1 MNLVQIQE
9 RLKDMPLQ
17 AVMQYANGMNPE
29 VPPYLALGELN
40 RRKKMEQAMQPAE
53 MPQGTIK
60 EQLENEVGLA
70 ALQKQLMNQLQTQGL
85 RQQQAAM
92 SQSQQMADMPGPA
105 PEGVPQP
112 EVPEEMASGGITT
125 INVPDD
131 QFEFGSGGIIAFAP
145 GGSAKSTDLT
155 EEDLKRIDE
164 LKERV
169 SQAKALE
176 SAFLE
181 PGVMGLKQL
190 REFPERKVEY
200 DKAIAARRQL
210 EQELAQSELGR
221 PIPQAVDMTKAVQE
235 GRVLTTNPITP
246 DRGFPDNR
254 GSAQRFPPGP
264 PPAAAPAAAPARQP
278 VAQAAPP
285 QGIATVA
292 PQAVAYPQAGP
303 LQQALAAMA
312 TGPQAPYPSYEQMR
326 KEAEAKDEYLTKR
339 PGEKLEQY
347 LATLERRDRE
357 DQERFQEM
365 EKERTRGALWKSLM
379 AAGEASRGQRGIG
392 ALLGGFGRTSE
403 TEMEAARGR
412 EEKQRALMRE
422 REMNRVKMS
431 QEIESARIAAS
442 EGRFKDQREHEQKA
456 AQYNQEN
463 KKIDVQLATTQAG
476 IEAAQQ
482 GRQYESASAMARE
495 QLRIE
500 AEARERKLDRQSRE
514 SIANLPTGEERLASA
529 FISNY
534 MKENPGKKYHEAYAA
549 YKQSGQGGVPAERQ
563 QLAEL
568 KALQTSLN
576 KTLETT
582 YNKEDRKKVQD
593 QLNQVNEAIGRM
605 AGIGAAQNVPSDIQD
620 ILKRYSR

>member
-17 AVMQYANGMNPE
+17 AVMQYANGMNPD

-53 MPQGTIK
+53 LPQGTVK

-85 RQQQAAM
+85 RQRQAAM
-92 SQSQQMADMPGPA
+92 SQGQQMARMPGPV
-105 PEGVPQP
+105 PQGVPQP
-112 EVPEEMASGGITT
+112 EVSEEVEMAEGGVATLR
-125 INVPDD
+125 VPDN
-131 QFEFGSGGIIAFAP
+131 QFEFGSGGIIAFKN
-145 GGSAKSTDLT
+145 GGINPEFVTDPY
-155 EEDLKRIDE
+155 EGQEVEPSDRQKRRAAIDE
-164 LKERV
+164 AERLRREEIRERAERQKRAEE
-169 SQAKALE
+169 QAARVE
-176 SAFLE
+176 FLE
-181 PGVMGLKQL
+181 RSGV
-190 REFPERKVEY
+190 P
-200 DKAIAARRQL
+200 A
-210 EQELAQSELGR
+210 
-221 PIPQAVDMTKAVQE
+221 DMAKPVQE

-246 DRGFPDNR
+246 DRNFPDNR
-254 GSAQRFPPGP
+254 GTAQRFPPGP
-264 PPAAAPAAAPARQP
+264 PPAPAVPGPARQP
-278 VAQAAPP
+278 A
-285 QGIATVA
+285 GIATVA
-292 PQAVAYPQAGP
+292 PPMAAPPVAPQGVAYPQAGP
-303 LQQALAAMA
+303 MQQALAAMA
-312 TGPQAPYPSYEQMR
+312 TGPQTPYPSYEQMR
-326 KEAEAKDEYLTKR
+326 KEAEAKDEYLKKR

-392 ALLGGFGRTSE
+392 ALLGGFGKTSE

-422 REMNRVKMS
+422 REMNRVKMA

-495 QLRIE
+495 QLRID

-529 FISNY
+529 FINNY

-549 YKQSGQGGVPAERQ
+549 YKQSGQSGMPAERQ

-576 KTLETT
+576 KQLETT
-582 YNKEDRKKVQD
+582 FKAEDRKKVQD

-605 AGIGAAQNVPSDIQD
+605 AGIGAAQDTPQDIKD

>member
-40 RRKKMEQAMQPAE
+40 RRKKMEQAMQPSE

-60 EQLENEVGLA
+60 EQLEQEVGLA

-92 SQSQQMADMPGPA
+92 SQGQQMANMPGPA
-105 PEGVPQP
+105 PQGLPQP
-112 EVPEEMASGGITT
+112 EVPEEMEMADGGVATLR
-125 INVPDD
+125 VPDD
-131 QFEFGSGGIIAFAP
+131 QFEFGSGGIIAFKE
-145 GGSAKSTDLT
+145 GGDKGRRIPTSELDIDPLGTSEAGTEAYLAKLAKEA
-155 EEDLKRIDE
+155 EEKKKQEDAAR
-164 LKERV
+164 
-169 SQAKALE
+169 LE
-176 SAFLE
+176 FLE
-181 PGVMGLKQL
+181 RAGV
-190 REFPERKVEY
+190 P
-200 DKAIAARRQL
+200 
-210 EQELAQSELGR
+210 
-221 PIPQAVDMTKAVQE
+221 VDMSKAVQE
-235 GRVLTTNPITP
+235 GRVLTTNPITR
-246 DRGFPDNR
+246 DMPDNR

-264 PPAAAPAAAPARQP
+264 PPPPASAPMPPPARQP
-278 VAQAAPP
+278 AVQAAAP
-285 QGIATVA
+285 QGIAAVA
-292 PQAVAYPQAGP
+292 PQQVAYPQAGP
-303 LQQALAAMA
+303 MQQALAAMA
-312 TGPQAPYPSYEQMR
+312 MGPQTPYPSYDEERR
-326 KEAEAKDEYLTKR
+326 KAEERNPYLKKQ

-422 REMNRVKMS
+422 REMNRVKMA

-495 QLRIE
+495 QLRID

-529 FISNY
+529 FINNY

-549 YKQSGQGGVPAERQ
+549 YKQSGQSGMPAERQ

-576 KTLETT
+576 KQLETT
-582 YNKEDRKKVQD
+582 FKAEDRKKVQD

>member
-40 RRKKMEQAMQPAE
+40 RRKKMEQSMQPAE
-53 MPQGTIK
+53 MPQGTVK
-60 EQLENEVGLA
+60 EQLEQEVGLA

-92 SQSQQMADMPGPA
+92 SQGQQMARMPGPA
-105 PEGVPQP
+105 PQGLPQP
-112 EVPEEMASGGITT
+112 EVPEEVEMAGGGIAT
-125 INVPDD
+125 INVPDN
-131 QFEFGSGGIIAFAP
+131 QFEFGSGGIIAFKE
-145 GGSAKSTDLT
+145 GGDKGRRIPTSELDIDPLGTSEAGTEAYLAKLT
-155 EEDLKRIDE
+155 KEAEEKKKQEDAAR
-164 LKERV
+164 
-169 SQAKALE
+169 LE
-176 SAFLE
+176 FLE
-181 PGVMGLKQL
+181 RAGV
-190 REFPERKVEY
+190 P
-200 DKAIAARRQL
+200 
-210 EQELAQSELGR
+210 
-221 PIPQAVDMTKAVQE
+221 VDMVKATQE
-235 GRVLTTNPITP
+235 GRVLTTNPITR
-246 DRGFPDNR
+246 DMPDNR

-264 PPAAAPAAAPARQP
+264 PPAPSTAPAPAPARQP
-278 VAQAAPP
+278 VAQAAAP
-285 QGIATVA
+285 QGIAAVA
-292 PQAVAYPQAGP
+292 PQQVVYPQAGP
-303 LQQALAAMA
+303 MQQALAAMA

-326 KEAEAKDEYLTKR
+326 KEAEAKDEYLKKR

-347 LATLERRDRE
+347 LSTLERRDRE

-365 EKERTRGALWKSLM
+365 EKERTRAALWKSLI

-392 ALLGGFGRTSE
+392 ALLGGFGRTAGE
-403 TEMEAARGR
+403 ELEAGRGR

-422 REMNRVKMS
+422 REANRIKMA
-431 QEIESARIAAS
+431 QEIENARIAAS

-463 KKIDVQLATTQAG
+463 KKIDVQMATTQAG

-482 GRQYESASAMARE
+482 GRQYESASAMERE
-495 QLRIE
+495 RVRIE
-500 AEARERKLDRQSRE
+500 AEARERNLDRQSRE
-514 SIANLPTGEERLASA
+514 RVANLPTGEERLASA

-582 YNKEDRKKVQD
+582 FNKEDRKKVQD

>member
-53 MPQGTIK
+53 MPQGTVK
-60 EQLENEVGLA
+60 EQLEQEVGLA

-92 SQSQQMADMPGPA
+92 SQGQQMANMPGPA
-105 PEGVPQP
+105 PQGVPQP

-131 QFEFGSGGIIAFAP
+131 QFEFGSGGIIAFKE
-145 GGSAKSTDLT
+145 GGDKGRRIPTSELDIDPLGTSEAGTEAYLAKLAKEA
-155 EEDLKRIDE
+155 EEKKKQEDAAR
-164 LKERV
+164 
-169 SQAKALE
+169 LE
-176 SAFLE
+176 FLE
-181 PGVMGLKQL
+181 RAGV
-190 REFPERKVEY
+190 P
-200 DKAIAARRQL
+200 
-210 EQELAQSELGR
+210 
-221 PIPQAVDMTKAVQE
+221 VDMVKATQE

-264 PPAAAPAAAPARQP
+264 PPAPSAAPAPAPARQP
-278 VAQAAPP
+278 VAQAAAP
-285 QGIATVA
+285 QGIAAVA
-292 PQAVAYPQAGP
+292 PQQVAYPQAGP

-500 AEARERKLDRQSRE
+500 AEARERNLDRQSRE
-514 SIANLPTGEERLASA
+514 RVANLPTGEERLASA

-549 YKQSGQGGVPAERQ
+549 YKQSGQGGVSAERQ

>member
-53 MPQGTIK
+53 MPQGTVK
-60 EQLENEVGLA
+60 EQLEQEVGLA

-92 SQSQQMADMPGPA
+92 SQGQQMANMPGPA
-105 PEGVPQP
+105 PQGVPQP

-131 QFEFGSGGIIAFAP
+131 QFEFGSGGIIAFKN
-145 GGSAKSTDLT
+145 GGLNPEFITDAFDGI
-155 EEDLKRIDE
+155 EIEPSERQKRRAAIDE
-164 LKERV
+164 AERLRREEIRDREERQKRAEQ
-169 SQAKALE
+169 QAAQVE
-176 SAFLE
+176 FLE
-181 PGVMGLKQL
+181 RAGV
-190 REFPERKVEY
+190 P
-200 DKAIAARRQL
+200 
-210 EQELAQSELGR
+210 
-221 PIPQAVDMTKAVQE
+221 VDMVKAAQE

-264 PPAAAPAAAPARQP
+264 PPAPSAAPAPAPARQP
-278 VAQAAPP
+278 VSAPS

-303 LQQALAAMA
+303 MQQALAAMA

-500 AEARERKLDRQSRE
+500 AEARERNLDRQSRE
-514 SIANLPTGEERLASA
+514 RVANLPTGEERLASA

-549 YKQSGQGGVPAERQ
+549 YKQSGQGGIPAERQ

-568 KALQTSLN
+568 KALQSSL
-576 KTLETT
+576 KSQLETT
-582 YNKEDRKKVQD
+582 FKTEDRKKVQE
-593 QLNQVNEAIGRM
+593 QLNQVNEAVGRM

>member
-53 MPQGTIK
+53 MPQGTVK
-60 EQLENEVGLA
+60 EQLEQEVGLA

-92 SQSQQMADMPGPA
+92 SQGQQMANMPGPA
-105 PEGVPQP
+105 PQGVPQP
-112 EVPEEMASGGITT
+112 EVPEEMADGGVATLR
-125 INVPDD
+125 VPDD
-131 QFEFGSGGIIAFAP
+131 QFEFGSGGIIAFGG
-145 GGSAKSTDLT
+145 GGSAENRRYKKLQ
-155 EEDLKRIDE
+155 EER
-164 LKERV
+164 
-169 SQAKALE
+169 A
-176 SAFLE
+176 
-181 PGVMGLKQL
+181 GL
-190 REFPERKVEY
+190 RPRYEENITSP
-200 DKAIAARRQL
+200 
-210 EQELAQSELGR
+210 SEIEDVV
-221 PIPQAVDMTKAVQE
+221 PP
-235 GRVLTTNPITP
+235 VLTTEPE
-246 DRGFPDNR
+246 GK
-254 GSAQRFPPGP
+254 PPAPPPPPPPPP
-264 PPAAAPAAAPARQP
+264 PPAAAPAPAKQP

-303 LQQALAAMA
+303 MQQALAAMA
-312 TGPQAPYPSYEQMR
+312 MGPQTPYPSYDEERR
-326 KEAEAKDEYLTKR
+326 KAEERNPYLKKQ

-365 EKERTRGALWKSLM
+365 EKERTRSALWKSLM

-514 SIANLPTGEERLASA
+514 SIANLPTGEERMASA
-529 FISNY
+529 FINNY

-549 YKQSGQGGVPAERQ
+549 YKQSGQGGIPAERQ

-568 KALQTSLN
+568 KALQSSL
-576 KTLETT
+576 KSQLETT
-582 YNKEDRKKVQD
+582 FKTEDRKKVQE

>member
-1 MNLVQIQE
+1 
-9 RLKDMPLQ
+9 
-17 AVMQYANGMNPE
+17 
-29 VPPYLALGELN
+29 
-40 RRKKMEQAMQPAE
+40 MEQAMQPAE
-53 MPQGTIK
+53 MPQGTVK
-60 EQLENEVGLA
+60 EQLEQEVGLA

-92 SQSQQMADMPGPA
+92 SQGQQMANMPGPA
-105 PEGVPQP
+105 PQGVPQP

-131 QFEFGSGGIIAFAP
+131 QFEFGSGGIIAFKE
-145 GGSAKSTDLT
+145 GGDKGRRIPTSELDIDPLGTSEAGTEAYLAKLAKEA
-155 EEDLKRIDE
+155 EEKKKQEDAAR
-164 LKERV
+164 
-169 SQAKALE
+169 LE
-176 SAFLE
+176 FLE
-181 PGVMGLKQL
+181 RAGV
-190 REFPERKVEY
+190 P
-200 DKAIAARRQL
+200 
-210 EQELAQSELGR
+210 
-221 PIPQAVDMTKAVQE
+221 VDMVKATQE
-235 GRVLTTNPITP
+235 GRVLTTNPITR
-246 DRGFPDNR
+246 DMPDNR

-264 PPAAAPAAAPARQP
+264 PPAPSAAPAPAPARQP
-278 VAQAAPP
+278 VAAPP

-303 LQQALAAMA
+303 MQQALAAMA
-312 TGPQAPYPSYEQMR
+312 MGPQAPYPSYEQMR

-482 GRQYESASAMARE
+482 RSMFEVNAANARSFA
-495 QLRIE
+495 QLQAQA
-500 AEARERKLDRQSRE
+500 AEGKLDRENRLL
-514 SIANLPTGEERLASA
+514 IANIQAASGNRPGEAERIFEEYQRRLKADPSGKSA
-529 FISNY
+529 EEY
-534 MKENPGKKYHEAYAA
+534 MTAIQRAKGLDIRAGDAKTRQIAAQMKPLQEELEKLIANPMSMKDPRVQQLRSELDKL
-549 YKQSGQGGVPAERQ
+549 RQ
-563 QLAEL
+563 QLGGSSQAG
-568 KALQTSLN
+568 T
-576 KTLETT
+576 
-582 YNKEDRKKVQD
+582 D
-593 QLNQVNEAIGRM
+593 QRPITVIR
-605 AGIGAAQNVPSDIQD
+605 
-620 ILKRYSR
+620 

>member
-53 MPQGTIK
+53 MPQGTVK
-60 EQLENEVGLA
+60 EQLEQEVGLA

-92 SQSQQMADMPGPA
+92 SQGQQMANMPGPV
-105 PEGVPQP
+105 PQGVPQP

-131 QFEFGSGGIIAFAP
+131 QFEFGSGGIIAFKE
-145 GGSAKSTDLT
+145 GGDKGRRIPTSELDIDPLGTSEAGTEAYLAKLAKEA
-155 EEDLKRIDE
+155 EEKKKQEDAAR
-164 LKERV
+164 
-169 SQAKALE
+169 LE
-176 SAFLE
+176 FLE
-181 PGVMGLKQL
+181 RAGV
-190 REFPERKVEY
+190 P
-200 DKAIAARRQL
+200 
-210 EQELAQSELGR
+210 
-221 PIPQAVDMTKAVQE
+221 VDMVKATQE
-235 GRVLTTNPITP
+235 GRVLTTNPITR
-246 DRGFPDNR
+246 DMPDNR
-254 GSAQRFPPGP
+254 GSAQQFPPGP
-264 PPAAAPAAAPARQP
+264 PPAPSAAPAPAPARQL
-278 VAQAAPP
+278 VAQTAPP
-285 QGIATVA
+285 QGIASVA

-303 LQQALAAMA
+303 MQQALAAMA

-549 YKQSGQGGVPAERQ
+549 YKQSGQGGIPAERQ

-568 KALQTSLN
+568 KALQSSL
-576 KTLETT
+576 KSQLETT
-582 YNKEDRKKVQD
+582 FKTEDRKKVQE

>member
-60 EQLENEVGLA
+60 EQLEQEVGLA

-92 SQSQQMADMPGPA
+92 SQGQQMARMPGPA
-105 PEGVPQP
+105 PQGVPQP
-112 EVPEEMASGGITT
+112 EVPEEMEMADGGVATLR
-125 INVPDD
+125 VPDD
-131 QFEFGSGGIIAFAP
+131 QFEFGSGGIIAFKE
-145 GGSAKSTDLT
+145 GGDKGRRIPTSELDIDPLGTSEAGTEAYLAKLAKEA
-155 EEDLKRIDE
+155 EEKKKQEDAAR
-164 LKERV
+164 
-169 SQAKALE
+169 LE
-176 SAFLE
+176 FLE
-181 PGVMGLKQL
+181 RAGV
-190 REFPERKVEY
+190 P
-200 DKAIAARRQL
+200 
-210 EQELAQSELGR
+210 
-221 PIPQAVDMTKAVQE
+221 VDMSKAVQE
-235 GRVLTTNPITP
+235 GRVLTTNPITR
-246 DRGFPDNR
+246 DMPDNR

-264 PPAAAPAAAPARQP
+264 PPPPASAPMPPPARQP
-278 VAQAAPP
+278 AVQAAAP
-285 QGIATVA
+285 QGIAAVA
-292 PQAVAYPQAGP
+292 PQQVAYPQAGP
-303 LQQALAAMA
+303 MQQALAAMA
-312 TGPQAPYPSYEQMR
+312 TGPQAPYPSYDEERR
-326 KEAEAKDEYLTKR
+326 KAEERNPYLKKQ

-392 ALLGGFGRTSE
+392 ALLGGFGKTSE

-422 REMNRVKMS
+422 REMNRVKMA

-456 AQYNQEN
+456 AQYNQDN
-463 KKIDVQLATTQAG
+463 KKIDVQLATTQAS

-482 GRQYESASAMARE
+482 GRQYESASAMDRE
-495 QLRIE
+495 RFRIE
-500 AEARERKLDRQSRE
+500 AEARERNLDRQSRE
-514 SIANLPTGEERLASA
+514 RVANLPTGEERLAKS
-529 FISNY
+529 FIDNY
-534 MKENPGKKYHEAYAA
+534 LKENPNKKYHEAYAA

-568 KALQTSLN
+568 KALQSSLN
-576 KTLETT
+576 KQLETT
-582 YNKEDRKKVQD
+582 YKAEDRKKVQE
-593 QLNQVNEAIGRM
+593 QLNEVNRAIGVM
-605 AGIGAAQNVPSDIQD
+605 AGIGATQQNPPEIEA
-620 ILKRYSR
+620 ILKKYAKP

>member
-60 EQLENEVGLA
+60 EQLENEVGLT

-92 SQSQQMADMPGPA
+92 SQGQQMARMPGPA
-105 PEGVPQP
+105 PQGVPQP
-112 EVPEEMASGGITT
+112 EVPEEMEMADGGVATLR
-125 INVPDD
+125 VPDD
-131 QFEFGSGGIIAFAP
+131 QFEFGSGGIIAFKE
-145 GGSAKSTDLT
+145 GGDKGRRIPTSELDIDPLGTSEAGTEAYLAKLAKEA
-155 EEDLKRIDE
+155 EEKKKQEDAAR
-164 LKERV
+164 
-169 SQAKALE
+169 LE
-176 SAFLE
+176 FLE
-181 PGVMGLKQL
+181 RAGV
-190 REFPERKVEY
+190 P
-200 DKAIAARRQL
+200 
-210 EQELAQSELGR
+210 
-221 PIPQAVDMTKAVQE
+221 VDMSKAVQE
-235 GRVLTTNPITP
+235 GRVLTTNPITR
-246 DRGFPDNR
+246 DMPDNR

-264 PPAAAPAAAPARQP
+264 PPPPASAPMPPPARQP
-278 VAQAAPP
+278 AVQAAAP
-285 QGIATVA
+285 QGIAAVA
-292 PQAVAYPQAGP
+292 PQQVAYPQAGP
-303 LQQALAAMA
+303 MQQALAAMA
-312 TGPQAPYPSYEQMR
+312 TGPQAPYPSYDEERR
-326 KEAEAKDEYLTKR
+326 KAEERNPYLKKQ

-403 TEMEAARGR
+403 AEMEAGRGR

-431 QEIESARIAAS
+431 QEIESARIAAAQGQ
-442 EGRFKDQREHEQKA
+442 EKERMEHLQKA
-456 AQYNQEN
+456 AQYNQRDKE
-463 KKIDVQLATTQAG
+463 LAIQMGIAQAST
-476 IEAAQQ
+476 EAAQQ

-495 QLRIE
+495 QLRID

-549 YKQSGQGGVPAERQ
+549 YKQSGQGGIPAERQ

-568 KALQTSLN
+568 KALQSSL
-576 KTLETT
+576 KSQLETT
-582 YNKEDRKKVQD
+582 FKTEDRKKVQD
-593 QLNQVNEAIGRM
+593 QLNQVNQAIGAM
-605 AGIGAAQNVPSDIQD
+605 AGIGSSQQVPSDIQSL
-620 ILKRYSR
+620 LKKYGKQ

>member
-92 SQSQQMADMPGPA
+92 SQGQQMARMPGPA
-105 PEGVPQP
+105 PQGVPQP
-112 EVPEEMASGGITT
+112 EVPEEMEMADGGVATLR
-125 INVPDD
+125 VPDD
-131 QFEFGSGGIIAFAP
+131 QFEFGSGGIIAFKE
-145 GGSAKSTDLT
+145 GGDKGRRIPTSELDIDPLGTSEAGTEAYLAKLAKEA
-155 EEDLKRIDE
+155 EEKKKQEDAAR
-164 LKERV
+164 
-169 SQAKALE
+169 LE
-176 SAFLE
+176 FLE
-181 PGVMGLKQL
+181 RAGV
-190 REFPERKVEY
+190 P
-200 DKAIAARRQL
+200 
-210 EQELAQSELGR
+210 
-221 PIPQAVDMTKAVQE
+221 VDMSKAVQE

-264 PPAAAPAAAPARQP
+264 PPPPASAPMPPPARQP
-278 VAQAAPP
+278 AVQAAAP
-285 QGIATVA
+285 QGIAAVA
-292 PQAVAYPQAGP
+292 PQQVAYPQAGP
-303 LQQALAAMA
+303 MQQALAAMA

-326 KEAEAKDEYLTKR
+326 KEAEAKDEYLKKR

-403 TEMEAARGR
+403 AEMEAARGR

>member
-17 AVMQYANGMNPE
+17 AVMQYANGMNPD

-40 RRKKMEQAMQPAE
+40 RRKKMEQSMQPAE

-60 EQLENEVGLA
+60 EQLEQEVGLA

-92 SQSQQMADMPGPA
+92 SQGQQMARMPGPA
-105 PEGVPQP
+105 PQGVPQP
-112 EVPEEMASGGITT
+112 EVPEEVEMAGGGVATLM
-125 INVPDD
+125 VPDN
-131 QFEFGSGGIIAFAP
+131 QFQFGSGGIIAFKN
-145 GGSAKSTDLT
+145 GGLNPEFITDAFDGM
-155 EEDLKRIDE
+155 EIEPSERQKRRADIDE
-164 LKERV
+164 AERLRREEIRDRAERQKRAEQ
-169 SQAKALE
+169 QAAQVE
-176 SAFLE
+176 FLE
-181 PGVMGLKQL
+181 RAGV
-190 REFPERKVEY
+190 P
-200 DKAIAARRQL
+200 
-210 EQELAQSELGR
+210 
-221 PIPQAVDMTKAVQE
+221 VDMVKAVQE

-264 PPAAAPAAAPARQP
+264 PPTPAASPAPARQP
-278 VAQAAPP
+278 VAQTAAP
-285 QGIATVA
+285 QGIAAVA
-292 PQAVAYPQAGP
+292 PQQVAYPQAGP
-303 LQQALAAMA
+303 MQQALAAMA
-312 TGPQAPYPSYEQMR
+312 TGPQTPYPSYEQMR
-326 KEAEAKDEYLTKR
+326 KEAEAKDEYLRKR

-347 LATLERRDRE
+347 LSTLERRDRE

-365 EKERTRGALWKSLM
+365 EKERTRGALWKSLI
-379 AAGEASRGQRGIG
+379 AAGEASRGQKGIG
-392 ALLGGFGRTSE
+392 ALLGGFGRTAGE
-403 TEMEAARGR
+403 ELEAGRGR

-422 REMNRVKMS
+422 REANRIKMA
-431 QEIESARIAAS
+431 QEIENARIAAS

-463 KKIDVQLATTQAG
+463 KKLEVQIATTQAG

-482 GRQYESASAMARE
+482 GRQYESASAMERE
-495 QLRIE
+495 RVRIE
-500 AEARERKLDRQSRE
+500 AEDRRAALDRQARQA
-514 SIANLPTGEERLASA
+514 IANMPSPEQRIIDSYIASR
-529 FISNY
+529 
-534 MKENPGKKYHEAYAA
+534 KKVNPNEPFHESFEAY
-549 YKQSGQGGVPAERQ
+549 KRSSQGGVPAERQ

-582 YNKEDRKKVQD
+582 FNKEDRKKVQD

-605 AGIGAAQNVPSDIQD
+605 AGIGASQDTPQDIKD

>member
-60 EQLENEVGLA
+60 EQLEQEVGLA
-70 ALQKQLMNQLQTQGL
+70 ALQKQLINQLQTQGL

-92 SQSQQMADMPGPA
+92 SQGQQMANMPGPA
-105 PEGVPQP
+105 PQGVPQP
-112 EVPEEMASGGITT
+112 EVPEEMADGGVATLR
-125 INVPDD
+125 VPDN
-131 QFEFGSGGIIAFAP
+131 QFEFGSGGIIAFKE
-145 GGSAKSTDLT
+145 GGDKGRRIPTSELDIDPLGTSEAGTEAYLAKLAKEA
-155 EEDLKRIDE
+155 EEKKKQEDAAR
-164 LKERV
+164 
-169 SQAKALE
+169 LE
-176 SAFLE
+176 FLE
-181 PGVMGLKQL
+181 RAGV
-190 REFPERKVEY
+190 P
-200 DKAIAARRQL
+200 
-210 EQELAQSELGR
+210 
-221 PIPQAVDMTKAVQE
+221 VDMVKAAQE

-264 PPAAAPAAAPARQP
+264 PPAQAAPSAAPAPARQQ
-278 VAQAAPP
+278 VAAPS

-303 LQQALAAMA
+303 MQQALAAMA

-422 REMNRVKMS
+422 REMNRVKMA

-514 SIANLPTGEERLASA
+514 SIANLPTGEERMASA
-529 FISNY
+529 FINNY

-549 YKQSGQGGVPAERQ
+549 YKQSGQGGIPAERQ

-568 KALQTSLN
+568 KALQSSL
-576 KTLETT
+576 KSQLETT
-582 YNKEDRKKVQD
+582 FKTEDRKKVQE

>member
-53 MPQGTIK
+53 MPQGTVK
-60 EQLENEVGLA
+60 EQLEQEVGLA

-92 SQSQQMADMPGPA
+92 SQGQQMANMPGPA
-105 PEGVPQP
+105 PQGVPQP

-131 QFEFGSGGIIAFAP
+131 QFEFGSGGIIAFKE
-145 GGSAKSTDLT
+145 GGDKGRRIPTSELDIDPLGTSEAGTEAYLAKLAKEA
-155 EEDLKRIDE
+155 EEKKKQEDAAR
-164 LKERV
+164 
-169 SQAKALE
+169 LE
-176 SAFLE
+176 FLE
-181 PGVMGLKQL
+181 RAGV
-190 REFPERKVEY
+190 P
-200 DKAIAARRQL
+200 
-210 EQELAQSELGR
+210 
-221 PIPQAVDMTKAVQE
+221 VDMVKATQE

-264 PPAAAPAAAPARQP
+264 PPAPSAAPAPAPARQP
-278 VAQAAPP
+278 VAQAAAP
-285 QGIATVA
+285 QGIAAVA
-292 PQAVAYPQAGP
+292 PQQVAYPQAGP
-303 LQQALAAMA
+303 MQQALAAMA

-514 SIANLPTGEERLASA
+514 SIANLPTGEERMASA
-529 FISNY
+529 FINNY

-549 YKQSGQGGVPAERQ
+549 YKQSGQGGIPAERQ

-568 KALQTSLN
+568 KALQSSL
-576 KTLETT
+576 KSQLETT
-582 YNKEDRKKVQD
+582 FKTEDRKKVQE

-605 AGIGAAQNVPSDIQD
+605 AGIGAAQNLPSDIQD